1 MLDLCGQQSRSA
13 EQRSGELLDE
23 GVDMVDDKLD
33 KEEEWEVVVVF
44 GLERK
49 GNKLLDDRLGLV
61 ARLVW
66 GQRRRRIAN
75 ILKLSVFKISSCQ
88 LMRQN

>member
-1 MLDLCGQQSRSA
+1 
-13 EQRSGELLDE
+13 
-23 GVDMVDDKLD
+23 MVDDKED

-49 GNKLLDDRLGLV
+49 ENRLLDDRLGLG

-75 ILKLSVFKISSCQ
+75 ILKLSFFKISSCQ

>member
-1 MLDLCGQQSRSA
+1 MLDLCGQQSCSA

-23 GVDMVDDKLD
+23 GVDMVDDKVD
-33 KEEEWEVVVVF
+33 KDEEWEVVVVF

-49 GNKLLDDRLGLV
+49 GNRLLDDRLGLV

>member
-23 GVDMVDDKLD
+23 GVDMVDDKED

-49 GNKLLDDRLGLV
+49 GNRLLDDRSGWWPGWCGG
-61 ARLVW
+61 RE
-66 GQRRRRIAN
+66 GGESQT
-75 ILKLSVFKISSCQ
+75 S
-88 LMRQN
+88 

>member
-23 GVDMVDDKLD
+23 EVDVVDDKVD
-33 KEEEWEVVVVF
+33 KEEVLEVVVVF

-49 GNKLLDDRLGLV
+49 ENRLLDDRLGLV

>member
-23 GVDMVDDKLD
+23 GVDMVDDKED